1 MPNSIR
7 IDRNVTIE
15 VRDSTKLRGDIYRL
29 DDNIKHPVIF
39 LRTPHNKVRSGGSG
53 GYLDVLDAVEKG
65 YIVVIQDVRG
75 RFASEGEFRRQ
86 AQVTYKSNQ
95 QILKPA

>member
-1 MPNSIR
+1 
-7 IDRNVTIE
+7 V
-15 VRDSTKLRGDIYRL
+15 VR
-29 DDNIKHPVIF
+29 
-39 LRTPHNKVRSGGSG
+39 G